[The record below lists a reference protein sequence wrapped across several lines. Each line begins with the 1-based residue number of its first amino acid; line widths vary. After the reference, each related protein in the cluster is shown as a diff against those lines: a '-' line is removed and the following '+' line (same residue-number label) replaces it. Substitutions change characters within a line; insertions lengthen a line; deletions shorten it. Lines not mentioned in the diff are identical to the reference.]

1 MLTNPLSKYID
12 SIDSTKIV
20 KSAVYGL
27 NTKYWLSPV
36 NSYGAVVKVPDL
48 WAYLSSK
55 VSGSIHDKA
64 INLFILVSVNFVE
77 ILIL

>member
-1 MLTNPLSKYID
+1 MLTNSLSKYID

-36 NSYGAVVKVPDL
+36 NLYGAVVKVPDL
-48 WAYLSSK
+48 
-55 VSGSIHDKA
+55 
-64 INLFILVSVNFVE
+64 
-77 ILIL
+77 